1 MPLKAEHE
9 QTLRDVVALG
19 FTALC
24 LDVPV
29 EVVSAVSARVG
40 SGGLAIACPPV
51 TSPDAAPVVSLRCSP
66 RALPL
71 LSHSID
77 VAIAGPA
84 IAEDD
89 AALVELRRVL
99 APGGTLALLLDPGRG
114 APASD
119 LRPVLTGLG
128 FTVTDA
134 GTTHATIACAPP
146 WTGAA
151 GRRRA

>member
-51 TSPDAAPVVSLRCSP
+51 TSPDAAPVVSLRCWP
-66 RALPL
+66 RAFPL
-71 LSHSID
+71 LPHSTDGATGGRGI
-77 VAIAGPA
+77 G
-84 IAEDD
+84 EDD
-89 AALVELRRVL
+89 AALVELRGVL
-99 APGGTLALLLDPGRG
+99 ARGG
-114 APASD
+114 
-119 LRPVLTGLG
+119 
-128 FTVTDA
+128 
-134 GTTHATIACAPP
+134 
-146 WTGAA
+146 
-151 GRRRA
+151 